1 MEFDYIM
8 SLSERCVDCEDLF
21 FKKWNLIK
29 NDDDETKKQT
39 FLKKRFE
46 ILCEVCE
53 TRKKMAQ
60 PEPRTPK
67 INIEG
72 LERNYRWSANYP
84 GKWY

>member
-1 MEFDYIM
+1 M
-8 SLSERCVDCEDLF
+8 SSSERCVDCTNLF
-21 FKKWNLIK
+21 FKRWNSIK
-29 NDDDETKKQT
+29 NDDETKKQN

-60 PEPRTPK
+60 PELRTPK

-72 LERNYRWSANYP
+72 LERNYPWS